1 MPSPA
6 SLTPGDRRAQRPAI
20 AQLLSMWRALPGSV
34 RRFASDFAAVF
45 VQEGRQVSAR
55 MAWAAL
61 ALAVAGILVLAGWL
75 LVCAATV
82 SWAVSAHGWPWERAL
97 YLAALLNLLLAVISI
112 VAANRWLKSPLF
124 PVTSYELRRLRSTD
138 SHAPLAE
145 AATSQNR
152 PPTSSE
158 DPKERA
164 LMRSEAELQARILQV
179 KRATPQLLTAPSVIA
194 ATAGAGM
201 LLGLVTSKRKRQ
213 TTTVSAGPAA
223 NVPATKQLV
232 NVAFG
237 QLSSL
242 ALAVALRELQ
252 RRAGHDR

>member
-1 MPSPA
+1 MPSRA
-6 SLTPGDRRAQRPAI
+6 SLNPGERRAQRPAI

-45 VQEGRQVSAR
+45 VQEGRRVSAR
-55 MAWAAL
+55 VTWAAL

-112 VAANRWLKSPLF
+112 VAANRWLKSPFF
-124 PVTSYELRRLRSTD
+124 PVTSYELHRLRSAD
-138 SHAPLAE
+138 GHAPPAWK
-145 AATSQNR
+145 
-152 PPTSSE
+152 SSFE
-158 DPKERA
+158 GSPISNAGPKERA

-179 KRATPQLLTAPSVIA
+179 KRVTPQLLTTPSVVA
-194 ATAGAGM
+194 ATAGAGL

-213 TTTVSAGPAA
+213 TTVIAGPAA

>member
-1 MPSPA
+1 MPSRA
-6 SLTPGDRRAQRPAI
+6 SLNPGERRAQRPAI

-45 VQEGRQVSAR
+45 VQEGRRVSAR
-55 MAWAAL
+55 VTWAAL

-112 VAANRWLKSPLF
+112 VAANRWLKSPFF
-124 PVTSYELRRLRSTD
+124 PVTAYELHRLRSAD
-138 SHAPLAE
+138 GHAP
-145 AATSQNR
+145 
-152 PPTSSE
+152 P
-158 DPKERA
+158 ERKSFFEGSPMISNAGPREQA

-213 TTTVSAGPAA
+213 TTTVSVGPAT
-223 NVPATKQLV
+223 NVPTTKQLL

-252 RRAGHDR
+252 RRAGRDR